1 MNLKEL
7 AHDLPRDQIDKETI
21 YKTALRQNSSLKE
34 TSIHWLINRLI
45 DEGLLNRVGR
55 NKYQVTTEN
64 AKKSYYHTFSV
75 FLQKLV
81 EDLET
86 RFPLIQFQAWEAI
99 QFNRF
104 ANHQIAK
111 NLYFI
116 EVEKMVE
123 NAVYEFLRE
132 KYDAQVLLKPTKEI
146 CEVYVDDG
154 TIIVQNLIS
163 EAPVD
168 CSDPHHVVLEKLLVD
183 LLADEQ
189 MELFLESAEF
199 GGIIQE
205 ALDRYVLNESRML
218 RYARRRNREEEL
230 RRHLKNSGK

>member
-7 AHDLPRDQIDKETI
+7 ADDLPRDQIDKETI
-21 YKTALRQNSSLKE
+21 YKSALRQNSNLKE

-45 DEGLLNRVGR
+45 DEGLLLRVGR
-55 NKYQVTTEN
+55 NKYQVAIED
-64 AKKSYYHTFSV
+64 AKQVYYHTFSA

-81 EDLET
+81 DDLEA

-116 EVEKMVE
+116 EVEKMLE
-123 NAVYEFLRE
+123 NAVYDFLRE
-132 KYDAQVLLKPTKEI
+132 KYDTQVLLKPAKEM

-154 TIIVQNLIS
+154 TIIVQTLIS

-168 CSDPHHVVLEKLLVD
+168 RSDPHHVVLEKLLVD
-183 LLADEQ
+183 LLADEK
-189 MELFLESAEF
+189 MELFLERAEF
-199 GGIIQE
+199 GDIIQE
-205 ALDRYVLNESRML
+205 ALDRYVLNASRML
-218 RYARRRNREEEL
+218 RYARRRNREEAL

>member
-7 AHDLPRDQIDKETI
+7 ANNLPRDQIDKETI
-21 YKTALRQNSSLKE
+21 YKSALRQNSNLKE

-45 DEGLLNRVGR
+45 DEGLLIRVGR
-55 NKYQVTTEN
+55 NKYQVDTED
-64 AKKSYYHTFSV
+64 AKQVYYHTFSA

-81 EDLET
+81 DDLEA
-86 RFPLIQFQAWEAI
+86 RFPLMHFQAWEAI
-99 QFNRF
+99 QFNWF

-116 EVEKMVE
+116 EVEKMLE

-132 KYDAQVLLKPTKEI
+132 KYDVQVLLKPTKEI

-168 CSDPHHVVLEKLLVD
+168 RSDPHHVVLEKLLVD
-183 LLADEQ
+183 LLADEK
-189 MELFLESAEF
+189 MELFLERAEF
-199 GGIIQE
+199 GVIFQE

-218 RYARRRNREEEL
+218 RYARRRNKEEEL
-230 RRHLKNSGK
+230 RRYLKNSRI

>member
-7 AHDLPRDQIDKETI
+7 AADLPQDQIGKETI
-21 YKTALRQNSSLKE
+21 YKAALRQNSNLKE
-34 TSIHWLINRLI
+34 TSIHWLINCLI
-45 DEGLLNRVGR
+45 DEGLLIRVGR
-55 NKYQVTTEN
+55 NKYQVDTGESKQ
-64 AKKSYYHTFSV
+64 AYYHTFSP

-81 EDLET
+81 DDLET

-111 NLYFI
+111 NRYFI
-116 EVEKMVE
+116 EVEKMLE
-123 NAVYEFLRE
+123 IAVYDFLRE

-154 TIIVQNLIS
+154 TIIVQTLIS

-168 CSDPHHVVLEKLLVD
+168 RSDPHHVVLEKLLVD
-183 LLADEQ
+183 LLADEK

-230 RRHLKNSGK
+230 RRHLENSRK

>member
-45 DEGLLNRVGR
+45 DEGLLIRTGR
-55 NKYQVTTEN
+55 NKYQVATED
-64 AKKSYYHTFSV
+64 AKQAYYHTFSA

-81 EDLET
+81 DDLEA

-116 EVEKMVE
+116 EVEKMLE

-132 KYDAQVLLKPTKEI
+132 KYDVQVLLKPTKEI
-146 CEVYVDDG
+146 CEVYMDDG
-154 TIIVQNLIS
+154 TIIIQNLIS

-168 CSDPHHVVLEKLLVD
+168 RSDSHHVVLEKLLVD
-183 LLADEQ
+183 LLADEK
-189 MELFLESAEF
+189 MELFLERAEF
-199 GGIIQE
+199 GDIIQE
-205 ALDRYVLNESRML
+205 ALDSYVLNESRML

-230 RRHLKNSGK
+230 SRYLENNRK

>member
-7 AHDLPRDQIDKETI
+7 ANDLPRDQIGKEMI
-21 YKTALRQNSSLKE
+21 YKTALRQNSSFKE
-34 TSIHWLINRLI
+34 TSIHWLINCLI
-45 DEGLLNRVGR
+45 DEGLLIRVGR
-55 NKYQVTTEN
+55 NKYQVATGN

-75 FLQKLV
+75 FLQQLV
-81 EDLET
+81 DDLET

-132 KYDAQVLLKPTKEI
+132 KCDAQVLLKPTKEI

-163 EAPVD
+163 ETPVD

-183 LLADEQ
+183 LLADEK

-199 GGIIQE
+199 GGRIQE

-230 RRHLKNSGK
+230 RRHLENSRK

>member
-45 DEGLLNRVGR
+45 DEGLLIRTGR
-55 NKYQVTTEN
+55 NKYQVATED
-64 AKKSYYHTFSV
+64 AKQAYYHTFSA

-81 EDLET
+81 DDLEA

-111 NLYFI
+111 NFYCI

-123 NAVYEFLRE
+123 NAVYDFLRE

-146 CEVYVDDG
+146 CEVYMDDG
-154 TIIVQNLIS
+154 TIIVQTLIS

-168 CSDPHHVVLEKLLVD
+168 RSDPHHVVLEKLLVD
-183 LLADEQ
+183 LLADEK

-230 RRHLKNSGK
+230 RRHLENSRK